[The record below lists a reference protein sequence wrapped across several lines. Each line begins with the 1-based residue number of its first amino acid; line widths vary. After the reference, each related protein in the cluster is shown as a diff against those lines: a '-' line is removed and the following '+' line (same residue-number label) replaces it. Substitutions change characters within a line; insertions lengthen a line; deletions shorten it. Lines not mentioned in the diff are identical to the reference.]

1 MTPDQ
6 LKRILNGI
14 GISSYENIQI
24 PELNNIIMSQNF
36 FVVPKR
42 DYFTF
47 NFANGLI
54 KVKQYNPD
62 KDFYDYYFDMANIV
76 GIEFLSPKSRY

>member
-1 MTPDQ
+1 ME
-6 LKRILNGI
+6 LEFLLMK
-14 GISSYENIQI
+14 NIQI

-42 DYFTF
+42 LFYFDFT
-47 NFANGLI
+47 NGLI

-62 KDFYDYYFDMANIV
+62 KDFYDFYLF
-76 GIEFLSPKSRY
+76 RYGKYCWY